1 MTVNFFRMAG
11 GCPHFDSVRSA
22 KGIESSIV
30 PSRDMMPRC
39 SHCAHWQ
46 GGLCDLFLAKGR

>member
-22 KGIESSIV
+22 RGIESGIV

-46 GGLCDLFLAKGR
+46 GGLCDLFLAKGE